1 MHFNQNDVQLL
12 KISTSIGQIMNTK
25 LTLRLND
32 ELIEHAKQYAKLHHT
47 SVSQLVAEYF
57 LQLQKIQQQVEHS
70 PLPSIT
76 QQLSGILKEH
86 DVTDVKTEYY
96 DALEKKYQ

>member
-1 MHFNQNDVQLL
+1 M
-12 KISTSIGQIMNTK
+12 GQIMNTK

-57 LQLQKIQQQVEHS
+57 LQLQKIQQQAEHS

>member
-1 MHFNQNDVQLL
+1 
-12 KISTSIGQIMNTK
+12 MNTK

-86 DVTDVKTEYY
+86 DVILVSGIVQLDFQLQQIVWS
-96 DALEKKYQ
+96 